1 MKKTVLVFG
10 SLIIALLTL
19 FQLSKYTVISGGTK
33 IEYVVA
39 GIALLFFC
47 IGLFINRK
55 KAITSLPEKR
65 VDTQMITT
73 LGISK
78 REYEILEKIAEGLS
92 NKEIAAALFISES
105 TIKTH
110 TSNLFVKLDVKRR
123 TQAVQRAQELLI
135 L

>member
-10 SLIIALLTL
+10 SLIVALLTL
-19 FQLSKYTVISGGTK
+19 FQLSEYTVISGGSRV
-33 IEYVVA
+33 EYVIA
-39 GIALLFFC
+39 GIAVLFFG

-55 KAITSLPEKR
+55 KAVPPTPEKSVDMQR
-65 VDTQMITT
+65 VTS

-78 REYEILEKIAEGLS
+78 REYEILQKIAQGLS
-92 NKEIAAALFISES
+92 NREIAEALFISES

-110 TSNLFVKLDVKRR
+110 TSNLFTKLDVKRR
-123 TQAVQRAQELLI
+123 TQAVQKAQALNI

>member
-10 SLIIALLTL
+10 SLIIALGAL
-19 FQLSKYTVISGGTK
+19 FQLSKYAVVSGSARV
-33 IEYVVA
+33 EYV
-39 GIALLFFC
+39 IAVIAVLFFG
-47 IGLFINRK
+47 IGLLINRK
-55 KAITSLPEKR
+55 KTDLSPPEQRIDAQK
-65 VDTQMITT
+65 IAS

-78 REYEILEKIAEGLS
+78 REYEILEKIEKGLS
-92 NKEIAAALFISES
+92 NREIAEALFISES

-123 TQAVQRAQELLI
+123 TQAVKRAQELHI